1 MKTNQASLESTPID
15 PNRSAPL
22 LVVEDDAGLL
32 KILTEGLHEAGFEVV
47 GATAAAEAVEQ
58 VQKQTF
64 SLVLLDWDLS
74 RGQRRPD
81 DPVTGA
87 TVLTACRER
96 SPLMPVIVMSGQ
108 QAIDARTDALMAE
121 ADSFLAK
128 PFNLAL
134 MIRHLRH
141 WLARTRTTASGG
153 SPLNAAEILPFEE
166 MKRRYVLNAVQ
177 ATGGKVVE
185 AARRLRLHRQ
195 TVAAIVKAAAEAES
209 TNSES

>member
-1 MKTNQASLESTPID
+1 MKTKHVSPVSTPKD

-32 KILTEGLHEAGFEVV
+32 KILTEGLREAGFEVV

-58 VQKQTF
+58 VQQQTF

-141 WLARTRTTASGG
+141 WLARTRTAASGA

-185 AARRLRLHRQ
+185 AARRLQLHRQ